1 MVQPPYR
8 EEDAIAGRIVAS
20 SASSIDFW
28 VECQKGVARVLN
40 ASRFKSIRA
49 CNVRVLSL
57 SVEIVDLETS
67 GKTSDLLEV
76 VSRGSLHLQ
85 GLYGNIH
92 TRGSNEVR
100 LRRDL
105 KHPYTRITRGK
116 VKA

>member
-8 EEDAIAGRIVAS
+8 EEDAIGDRIVAS
-20 SASSIDFW
+20 SASSIDCFGW
-28 VECQKGVARVLN
+28 NVKRGARVLN

-76 VSRGSLHLQ
+76 DSRGSLHLQ

-92 TRGSNEVR
+92 IRGSPEVR
-100 LRRDL
+100 LRHDQ
-105 KHPYTRITRGK
+105 KHPYTRIKRGK

>member
-1 MVQPPYR
+1 M
-8 EEDAIAGRIVAS
+8 S
-20 SASSIDFW
+20 
-28 VECQKGVARVLN
+28 KGVARVLN

-67 GKTSDLLEV
+67 GKTSDLLEAD
-76 VSRGSLHLQ
+76 SRGSLHLQ

-92 TRGSNEVR
+92 IHVRGSPEVR
-100 LRRDL
+100 LRHDQ
-105 KHPYTRITRGK
+105 KHPYTRIKRGK